1 MIITQDITKLYG
13 KQKALYKVSFEIKD
27 HTIVGILGPNGAGK
41 TTLLRIL
48 TGYMPPSEGRA
59 ELMGID
65 IRNDIK
71 KIQKNIGYLP
81 EHNPLYLTMYIKEFL
96 NFVANIYK
104 IVNKKQRIDEVIEMV
119 GLQNEINKKINQLSK
134 GYRQRVGLAKVML
147 HDPPILILDEPTSG
161 LDPNQII
168 EIRDLIK
175 TLGKKK
181 TVLLS
186 THIMQEVEYMCDRV
200 IILHNGK
207 IVADSLTKDIG
218 IYQANQIKIEV
229 RFDKRADANFFNSLI
244 GVISYQA
251 LPNNSYEIL
260 AENDAKVNEQIFEK
274 AIKNNLKILE
284 LKIDKLNVEDV
295 FHHLTQ

>member
-1 MIITQDITKLYG
+1 
-13 KQKALYKVSFEIKD
+13 
-27 HTIVGILGPNGAGK
+27 
-41 TTLLRIL
+41 
-48 TGYMPPSEGRA
+48 
-59 ELMGID
+59 
-65 IRNDIK
+65 
-71 KIQKNIGYLP
+71 
-81 EHNPLYLTMYIKEFL
+81 
-96 NFVANIYK
+96 
-104 IVNKKQRIDEVIEMV
+104 MV

-168 EIRDLIK
+168 EIRNLIK
-175 TLGKKK
+175 TLGKEK

-186 THIMQEVEYMCDRV
+186 THVLQEVEYMCNRV
-200 IILHNGK
+200 IILNNGK
-207 IVADSLTKDIG
+207 IVADSPTKDIG

-229 RFDKRADANFFNSLI
+229 RFDKRADTNFFNSLI

-260 AENDAKVNEQIFEK
+260 AENDAKVNEQIFER
-274 AIKNNLKILE
+274 AIKNKLKILE

>member
-13 KQKALYKVSFEIKD
+13 KQKALDKVSFEIKD
-27 HTIVGILGPNGAGK
+27 RTIVGILGPNGAGK

-48 TGYMPPSEGRA
+48 TGYMPPTEGRA

-81 EHNPLYLTMYIKEFL
+81 EHNPLYLSMYIKEFL

-104 IVNKKQRIDEVIEMV
+104 IANKKQRIDEVIEMV

-134 GYRQRVGLAKVML
+134 GYKQRVGLAKVML

-200 IILHNGK
+200 IILNNGK
-207 IVADSLTKDIG
+207 IVANSLTKDIG

-229 RFDKRADANFFNSLI
+229 RFDKRVDTNFFNSLI

-260 AENDAKVNEQIFEK
+260 AENDAKVNEQIFER
-274 AIKNNLKILE
+274 AIKNKLKILE

>member
-13 KQKALYKVSFEIKD
+13 KQKALDKVSFEIKD

-48 TGYMPPSEGRA
+48 TGYMPPTEGRA

-81 EHNPLYLTMYIKEFL
+81 EHNPLYLSMYIKEFL

-104 IVNKKQRIDEVIEMV
+104 IGNKKQRIDEVIEMV

-200 IILHNGK
+200 IILNNGK

-229 RFDKRADANFFNSLI
+229 RFDKRADVNFFNSLI